1 MFSLIQKFV
10 YSLPLEKPTES
21 VEPTSNEEP
30 SSEDIKVKEDETKE
44 PNVEGTTAENAV
56 EPSSEDDGLVVLKES
71 NQNKELEQLGTD
83 LAFKI
88 QTRYH
93 LDAIVFYSIV
103 SETYES
109 NQLATHLHALYS
121 QTCNP
126 NGRQYTVEVLGLNNQ
141 LQIFMDLVK
150 HEQRLQ
156 AQRQLTS
163 PGAKYKSPVLSY
175 AVDMIDCCVR
185 YCENLDYLIE
195 FGTRILELAKNHETF
210 EPSVSAVLQE
220 MFVYLKPLEAINIFA
235 YDDITPLV
243 EVITRSLEYI
253 TTFPGDLIMGLRI
266 LRHLSIGP
274 ISKIFKSVDTEE
286 LKHRYVALQ
295 FYAADGMQTLIQILE
310 KLCAYFEQ
318 PGLHKPALTTIQG
331 VHCCQIV
338 LPALQVM
345 REMLSFAIQ
354 CRDVEFKDLTAI
366 DHLMRTYYLMHYFPE
381 SSPAAVEVEKAK
393 FEIIQTLLAYT
404 QPNEQDEELLHK
416 SLWTQMIREILKNID
431 GPSTF
436 IPGKKT
442 FPLLRPETYF
452 FFLP

>member
-1 MFSLIQKFV
+1 MFSQ
-10 YSLPLEKPTES
+10 EKPSET
-21 VEPTSNEEP
+21 VEPTIKEESCNPNEQSIDQLKKSPSGEEIKAKEGETGEP
-30 SSEDIKVKEDETKE
+30 NAGSTAVEDVVLPAADVNIVAALKE
-44 PNVEGTTAENAV
+44 P
-56 EPSSEDDGLVVLKES
+56 
-71 NQNKELEQLGTD
+71 NQNKELEQLGTE

-103 SETYES
+103 SETYDS
-109 NQLATHLHALYS
+109 NNLAIHLHALYS
-121 QTCNP
+121 QTCNT
-126 NGRQYTVEVLGLNNQ
+126 NGRHYTVEVLGLNNQ
-141 LQIFMDLVK
+141 IQIFMDLVK

-195 FGTRILELAKNHETF
+195 FGARILELAKNHETF

-266 LRHLSIGP
+266 LRHLAIGP
-274 ISKIFKSVDTEE
+274 VSKIFKSADTEE
-286 LKHRYVALQ
+286 LKHRYVTLQ
-295 FYAADGMQTLIQILE
+295 FYAADGMQTLMQILE

-318 PGLHKPALTTIQG
+318 PGLHKPALMTIQG
-331 VHCCQIV
+331 VHCCQII

-381 SSPAAVEVEKAK
+381 SSPAAIEVEKSK
-393 FEIIQTLLAYT
+393 YEIIQTLLAYT

-436 IPGKKT
+436 IPGKWT
-442 FPLLRPETYF
+442 N
-452 FFLP
+452 

>member
-1 MFSLIQKFV
+1 M
-10 YSLPLEKPTES
+10 EES
-21 VEPTSNEEP
+21 KDT
-30 SSEDIKVKEDETKE
+30 DIKEDVVAQKDVEMLSTDEEASAGVSKEN
-44 PNVEGTTAENAV
+44 PHY
-56 EPSSEDDGLVVLKES
+56 
-71 NQNKELEQLGTD
+71 KELES
-83 LAFKI
+83 LAIELAYKI

-93 LDAIVFYSIV
+93 LDAIVYHSTI
-103 SETYES
+103 SDIYDAIA
-109 NQLATHLHALYS
+109 LATHLHALYS
-121 QTCNP
+121 QTCNGS
-126 NGRQYTVEVLGLNNQ
+126 GRQHTVAVLGLNKHM
-141 LQIFMDLVK
+141 QIFMDLIK

-163 PGAKYKSPVLSY
+163 PGAKNKSPVLSY
-175 AVDMIDCCVR
+175 AVDIVDCCVR
-185 YCENLDYLIE
+185 FCENLDYLIE
-195 FGTRILELAKNHETF
+195 FGTRILELAKNHEAF

-266 LRHLSIGP
+266 LRHLAIGP
-274 ISKIFKSVDTEE
+274 VTKIFKSADTEE

-295 FYAADGMQTLIQILE
+295 FYAADGMQTLIHILE

-318 PGLHKPALTTIQG
+318 PGLHTPALVTTQG
-331 VHCCQIV
+331 IYCCQTI
-338 LPALQVM
+338 LPTLQIM

-354 CRDVEFKDLTAI
+354 CRDVEFKDLSAI
-366 DHLMRTYYLMHYFPE
+366 DHLMHTYYLMHYFPA
-381 SSPAAVEVEKAK
+381 SSPAASEVEKSK
-393 FEIIQTLLAYT
+393 YEIIQTFLAYT

-436 IPGKKT
+436 IPG
-442 FPLLRPETYF
+442 
-452 FFLP
+452 

>member
-1 MFSLIQKFV
+1 M
-10 YSLPLEKPTES
+10 EES
-21 VEPTSNEEP
+21 ST
-30 SSEDIKVKEDETKE
+30 KVIVDKET
-44 PNVEGTTAENAV
+44 PNPAASTAEDTEMSNA
-56 EPSSEDDGLVVLKES
+56 EEDLALKDS
-71 NQNKELEQLGTD
+71 DHHKELER
-83 LAFKI
+83 LAIELAYKI

-93 LDAIVFYSIV
+93 LDAIVYYSTI
-103 SETYES
+103 SEKYDS
-109 NQLATHLHALYS
+109 LNLANHLHALYS
-121 QTCNP
+121 QTCNA
-126 NGRQYTVEVLGLNNQ
+126 NGRQHTVEVLGLNKQ
-141 LQIFMDLVK
+141 MHIMELIKQ
-150 HEQRLQ
+150 EQRLQ

-175 AVDMIDCCVR
+175 AVDMVDCCVR

-220 MFVYLKPLEAINIFA
+220 MFVYLKPLEALNIFA

-274 ISKIFKSVDTEE
+274 ITKIFKSADTEE

-295 FYAADGMQTLIQILE
+295 FYAADGMQTLMHILE

-318 PGLHKPALTTIQG
+318 PGLHTPALMTIQG
-331 VHCCQIV
+331 VHCCQII
-338 LPALQVM
+338 LPTLQIM

-366 DHLMRTYYLMHYFPE
+366 DHLMRTYYLMHYFPA

-393 FEIIQTLLAYT
+393 FEVIQTLLAYT

-436 IPGKKT
+436 IPGK
-442 FPLLRPETYF
+442 
-452 FFLP
+452 